1 MFAILLDFY
10 EIISVH
16 QIALY
21 NIACNKLINIY
32 LYRDCVNTTS
42 RNMYMG
48 KNTGHTNS
56 RFPSSFC
63 LHFVQIIFSY
73 TNEQARGLHFLLKST
88 FNIQQL
94 NNKLT
99 LIFSILIN
107 DMDQII
113 YSDIKQSLFITGLQ
127 VNQQWVFFYKTNKIS
142 IVLFITKNH
151 MVHWCM
157 YHYKRLHICMNYFVT
172 CLQYS
177 QVQIIVSLHQI
188 MEW

>member
-1 MFAILLDFY
+1 MCAILLDFY

-48 KNTGHTNS
+48 KNRGHTNS

-99 LIFSILIN
+99 LIFSIFIFGY
-107 DMDQII
+107 QIEFI
-113 YSDIKQSLFITGLQ
+113 YNWPLGQSTVG
-127 VNQQWVFFYKTNKIS
+127 FFYKTNKIS

-151 MVHWCM
+151 TVHWCM
-157 YHYKRLHICMNYFVT
+157 YHITNGYIYA
-172 CLQYS
+172 
-177 QVQIIVSLHQI
+177 
-188 MEW
+188 